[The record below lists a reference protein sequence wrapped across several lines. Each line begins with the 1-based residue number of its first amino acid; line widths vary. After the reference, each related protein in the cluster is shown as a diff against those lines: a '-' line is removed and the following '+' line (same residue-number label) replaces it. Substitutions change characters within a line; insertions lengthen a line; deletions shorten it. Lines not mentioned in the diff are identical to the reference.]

1 MALDFSALNAAVE
14 QMISE
19 VNTVIGILTDP
30 TVDNGEQSV
39 LNDITN
45 RLTAASAAL
54 EAVLPAEAP
63 APDPAPEPA
72 PAEEPV
78 ADASEEAAA

>member
-14 QMISE
+14 QMVSE

-54 EAVLPAEAP
+54 EAVLPADAEP
-63 APDPAPEPA
+63 APAPEPA